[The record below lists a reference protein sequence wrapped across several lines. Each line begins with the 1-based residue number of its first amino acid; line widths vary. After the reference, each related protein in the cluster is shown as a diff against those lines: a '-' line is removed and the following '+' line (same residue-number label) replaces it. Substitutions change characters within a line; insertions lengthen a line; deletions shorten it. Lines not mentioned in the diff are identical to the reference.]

1 MCFDAT
7 HHIWQ
12 SFLNLLFPIRCAG
25 CKSEG
30 EIMCGTCTNQI
41 ERPFNEV
48 PGVQALWSYQDK
60 HVARA
65 IWKLKYGGQSSSAE
79 CLGKYL
85 GEFVLSDLA
94 DEMILDTQGAL
105 IIPAPLSPERLR
117 ERGYNQAELLAKG
130 MAKVTNI
137 TLATNVVE
145 KVIHTR
151 TQVSLKN
158 RAQRLDNLHGAFA
171 VSHPELVI
179 GKLVIIID
187 DVHTTGTTIREITR
201 VLEESGAREVLGY
214 TLAH

>member
-1 MCFDAT
+1 
-7 HHIWQ
+7 
-12 SFLNLLFPIRCAG
+12 
-25 CKSEG
+25 
-30 EIMCGTCTNQI
+30 MCGTCTNQI

-60 HVARA
+60 RVARA